1 MVNGLSKMG
10 GFILEL
16 EDRLIAME
24 KRQLPEKEVAPVEAP
39 PPELSKEEA
48 AERAW
53 RQTMNRGVGAP
64 YQPAPLP
71 SPTVPAAPVK
81 KVKVSEAKAR
91 NMCRLCDQPRME
103 TGTLCARCDQ
113 DLKKAKGMTRT
124 PAQPDMAG
132 VGSAEYAADF
142 A

>member
-1 MVNGLSKMG
+1 MG

-24 KRQLPEKEVAPVEAP
+24 GKLKEQHVEITSPMAGLTMAP

-71 SPTVPAAPVK
+71 SPTVPAAPAK

-132 VGSAEYAADF
+132 VGSAEYAGDF